1 MLPLGT
7 EADGESSR
15 RSNVIILDL
24 GICYASIYF
33 EINYLDSVIAFW
45 LCFIFHNKREIK
57 GKFAST
63 SFNKATGNKLPGF
76 LFSRLLYY
84 SYAFVFMIYY
94 YNVHLFILVAHD
106 EPLDT
111 LTEYQ
116 ISVFTHRQTVQ
127 QAAVFFPLDTVNLIT
142 DHVSSFGF
150 GAGSLRHLQSFRMQL
165 QAFL

>member
-1 MLPLGT
+1 
-7 EADGESSR
+7 
-15 RSNVIILDL
+15 
-24 GICYASIYF
+24 
-33 EINYLDSVIAFW
+33 
-45 LCFIFHNKREIK
+45 
-57 GKFAST
+57 
-63 SFNKATGNKLPGF
+63 
-76 LFSRLLYY
+76 
-84 SYAFVFMIYY
+84 MIYY